1 MLEPYGGVFVRLR
14 DKVALVTGAGSG
26 IGKATAILFGKE
38 GAKVSASDLN
48 EHPAKETA
56 HSIKDT
62 GGEAIFLT
70 GDVAEMEDVE
80 RNIKATIETYG
91 RLDILVNSAGIN
103 DRQLPETWR
112 HDQVWD
118 RVMEVNL
125 KGTYL
130 TCWYA
135 VPEMLRSGSGSII
148 NLSSVMGLVGSE
160 YTGADGFSAYVPS
173 KGGVVQLTRN
183 LALEHA
189 KNGIR
194 VNCICPGYINT
205 NLTERLRDNQEL
217 RDKITARHPVGRF
230 GEAEE
235 IAYAALFLASDE
247 SSFVTGIALPVDGG
261 YTAQ

>member
-1 MLEPYGGVFVRLR
+1 MRLEG
-14 DKVALVTGAGSG
+14 KVALVTGAGSG
-26 IGKATAILFGKE
+26 IGRATAVLFARE
-38 GAKVSASDLN
+38 GARVSVADLN
-48 EHPAKETA
+48 EQPARETVA
-56 HSIKDT
+56 SISDG
-62 GGEAIFLT
+62 GGEAAYVT
-70 GDVAEMEDVE
+70 GDVSERDDVE
-80 RNIKATIETYG
+80 RIVRTTVEVHG
-91 RLDILVNSAGIN
+91 GVDILVNSAGIN
-103 DRQLPETWR
+103 DRQLPETWA

-118 RVMEVNL
+118 RVMAVNL
-125 KGTYL
+125 RGTYL

-135 VPEMLRSGSGSII
+135 VPEMLRAGAGSII

-160 YTGADGFSAYVPS
+160 YTGAEGFSAYVPS

-194 VNCICPGYINT
+194 VNCICPGYVNT
-205 NLTERLRDNQEL
+205 SLTERLRDNQDL
-217 RDKITARHPVGRF
+217 RDKITARHPIGRF

-235 IAYAALFLASDE
+235 IAYAALFLASDD